1 MVLSGPLR
9 RHCANDSSA
18 KLESCSSQQ
27 RNFHGYK
34 VPSEYTENHS
44 SVLHTLKGRFGA
56 QIQSGCTLLRHL
68 GKPVDFFRN
77 FWFPG
82 NQSTLYSNLPSKNS
96 APTTFCA
103 NWEHPR
109 DHIGNIWEKICPPPL
124 HVQLSHWLHANY
136 ISENICHY
144 FWPQLVILLPKRAV
158 TYLSINT

>member
-1 MVLSGPLR
+1 VVLSGPLR

-44 SVLHTLKGRFGA
+44 SVLHTSKGRFGA

-68 GKPVDFFRN
+68 GKPVDFLHN

-82 NQSTLYSNLPSKNS
+82 NQSTLYSNLPSIILHLLLS
-96 APTTFCA
+96 VP
-103 NWEHPR
+103 
-109 DHIGNIWEKICPPPL
+109 IGNTLGITLGTSGKKSVLPHCMFSCLIGCMQIIFLKI
-124 HVQLSHWLHANY
+124 
-136 ISENICHY
+136 
-144 FWPQLVILLPKRAV
+144 FV
-158 TYLSINT
+158 TIFGLN